1 MLTFVFSWV
10 TLLTLIVGT
19 VLPVLVAL
27 VTTRVTSSGKKAG
40 LLAGLSAGTGFLSE
54 LLDALQAGVPYD
66 VFAGLVTAITV
77 FIVAVALH
85 FGLWKP
91 TGVAAK
97 VQGDTGLVR

>member
-1 MLTFVFSWV
+1 MLTFIFSWV

-27 VTTRVTSSGKKAG
+27 VTTRVTSSGKKAV
-40 LLAGLSAGTGFLSE
+40 LLAVLSAITGLLSE
-54 LLDALQAGVPYD
+54 LLNALQAGVSYD
-66 VFAGLVTAITV
+66 LFAGLVTAVTV

-97 VQGDTGLVR
+97 VQGDKGLVR